1 MGDVM
6 KTVYL
11 LIGYYSQGAASI
23 SECLGNVYIYDTLEK
38 AQEVEKD
45 WEENNPYEYSRW
57 EIEKKEVQ

>member
-1 MGDVM
+1 M
-6 KTVYL
+6 KTVYV

-23 SECLGNVYIYDTLEK
+23 SECLGDVYIYDTLQK
-38 AQEVEKD
+38 AQKVEQD